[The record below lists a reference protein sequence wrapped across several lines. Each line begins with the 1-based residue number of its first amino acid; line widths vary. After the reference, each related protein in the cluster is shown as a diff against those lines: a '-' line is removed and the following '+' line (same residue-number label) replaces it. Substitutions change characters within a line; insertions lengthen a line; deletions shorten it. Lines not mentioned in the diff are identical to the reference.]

1 MVKIW
6 LVAFVFATSTSGQQF
21 HEPSAGVP
29 QAVPGTIPG
38 TAPKARGPSPKR
50 HHHQDIHLDLEK
62 EREHIKA
69 QVKNDYI
76 DTEKM
81 DDNSLLMQYFRKHDT
96 DNNLKLDGLE
106 LLKAIAGMDDDHHHD
121 DDDET
126 GEGAEAAEEDD
137 APKST
142 FKVDEIIPIVDSIL
156 EQDDKNKDG
165 YINWPEFISRQKQR

>member
-1 MVKIW
+1 MVKNW
-6 LVAFVFATSTSGQQF
+6 LVVVFVFASSSGQQF
-21 HEPSAGVP
+21 HEPGAGVP
-29 QAVPGTIPG
+29 QAVPG
-38 TAPKARGPSPKR
+38 TAPKARGPSPKK

-69 QVKNDYI
+69 QVKTDYI

-96 DNNLKLDGLE
+96 DGNLKLDGLE

-121 DDDET
+121 DDEEE
-126 GEGAEAAEEDD
+126 EGGATKEAPEDD
-137 APKST
+137 AAPKST

>member
-1 MVKIW
+1 MKNW
-6 LVAFVFATSTSGQQF
+6 LLVVFVFATSNTSTSGQQF

-69 QVKNDYI
+69 QVRNDYI

-81 DDNSLLMQYFRKHDT
+81 DDNSLLMQYFRSAQTKSLLKHIG
-96 DNNLKLDGLE
+96 NLKPL
-106 LLKAIAGMDDDHHHD
+106 
-121 DDDET
+121 
-126 GEGAEAAEEDD
+126 
-137 APKST
+137 
-142 FKVDEIIPIVDSIL
+142 FQFII
-156 EQDDKNKDG
+156 
-165 YINWPEFISRQKQR
+165 

>member
-1 MVKIW
+1 MKIW
-6 LVAFVFATSTSGQQF
+6 LVVLVFATSTTSGQQF

-81 DDNSLLMQYFRKHDT
+81 DDNSLLMQYFRSVSPYKICFFSNSYFLQH
-96 DNNLKLDGLE
+96 
-106 LLKAIAGMDDDHHHD
+106 
-121 DDDET
+121 
-126 GEGAEAAEEDD
+126 
-137 APKST
+137 
-142 FKVDEIIPIVDSIL
+142 SICIF
-156 EQDDKNKDG
+156 
-165 YINWPEFISRQKQR
+165 INVEFQRYL

>member
-1 MVKIW
+1 MKNW
-6 LVAFVFATSTSGQQF
+6 LLVVFVFATSSSGQQF

-69 QVKNDYI
+69 QVRNDYI

-81 DDNSLLMQYFRKHDT
+81 DDNSLLMQYFRSAQTKS
-96 DNNLKLDGLE
+96 
-106 LLKAIAGMDDDHHHD
+106 LLKHIGNFQ
-121 DDDET
+121 
-126 GEGAEAAEEDD
+126 
-137 APKST
+137 PL
-142 FKVDEIIPIVDSIL
+142 FR
-156 EQDDKNKDG
+156 
-165 YINWPEFISRQKQR
+165 FIF

>member
-38 TAPKARGPSPKR
+38 TAPKAQGPSPKR

-76 DTEKM
+76 DTEKL
-81 DDNSLLMQYFRKHDT
+81 DDNSLLMQYFRSALGICQLFLNLSFELVCLISSDLSNIRQCL
-96 DNNLKLDGLE
+96 NNVSSVF
-106 LLKAIAGMDDDHHHD
+106 IC
-121 DDDET
+121 
-126 GEGAEAAEEDD
+126 
-137 APKST
+137 S
-142 FKVDEIIPIVDSIL
+142 EILFSAF
-156 EQDDKNKDG
+156 
-165 YINWPEFISRQKQR
+165 YMCFYTS

>member
-1 MVKIW
+1 MKIW
-6 LVAFVFATSTSGQQF
+6 LAVLVFATSTTSGQQF

-50 HHHQDIHLDLEK
+50 HHHQDIHLDLDK

-81 DDNSLLMQYFRKHDT
+81 DDNSLLMQYFRSVSPYKICFFSNCYFLQH
-96 DNNLKLDGLE
+96 L
-106 LLKAIAGMDDDHHHD
+106 IC
-121 DDDET
+121 
-126 GEGAEAAEEDD
+126 
-137 APKST
+137 T
-142 FKVDEIIPIVDSIL
+142 FYKC
-156 EQDDKNKDG
+156 
-165 YINWPEFISRQKQR
+165 

>member
-1 MVKIW
+1 MKIW
-6 LVAFVFATSTSGQQF
+6 LVVLVFATSTTSGQQF

-81 DDNSLLMQYFRKHDT
+81 DDNSLLMQYFRSVSPYKICFFS
-96 DNNLKLDGLE
+96 NC
-106 LLKAIAGMDDDHHHD
+106 
-121 DDDET
+121 
-126 GEGAEAAEEDD
+126 
-137 APKST
+137 
-142 FKVDEIIPIVDSIL
+142 
-156 EQDDKNKDG
+156 
-165 YINWPEFISRQKQR
+165 